1 MKNHQQ
7 YGPEMGISRARYGI
21 NQSAYAININS
32 EPNMIQRESIV
43 ILEKREIIKNCLE
56 RCIGSELGYPVVSF
70 SSLERWRESADK
82 VKALLIVVSFMGS
95 LSCSTQD
102 QDCELV
108 RELCQ
113 TEDCPPVV
121 VLADPEDIE
130 YVSNSLR
137 SGVRGYVP
145 AASTLTVAIEAIR
158 MVLLGGAFVPAASL
172 LSEGTRE
179 VKAADRRGALNM
191 LLTERQNA
199 VVNAIRQGKANKLI
213 ADDLKISENT
223 VKVHLHN
230 IMKRLRAKNRTE
242 VALMT
247 SGLAIAGGGD
257 HSPSRS
263 S

>member
-1 MKNHQQ
+1 MKNQQ
-7 YGPEMGISRARYGI
+7 QGGSVTGASRARYRV
-21 NQSAYAININS
+21 NQSAYALNIRS
-32 EPNMIQRESIV
+32 VANMIQRESIV
-43 ILEKREIIKNCLE
+43 VIEKRELIKNCLE
-56 RCIGSELGYPVVSF
+56 RCISDELGYPVVSF
-70 SSLERWRESADK
+70 SALENWRESADK
-82 VKALLIVVSFMGS
+82 VRALLLVVSVMGPV
-95 LSCSTQD
+95 SCSAQD
-102 QDCELV
+102 RDCELV
-108 RELCQ
+108 RKLCQ
-113 TEDCPPVV
+113 TENCPPVV

-158 MVLLGGAFVPAASL
+158 LVLLGGAFAPAASL
-172 LSEGTRE
+172 MAEGTPK
-179 VKAADRRGALNM
+179 VKAVESGGEPNT

-242 VALMT
+242 VALIT
-247 SGLAIAGGGD
+247 SGLPIRDGGNR
-257 HSPSRS
+257 SSSRS

>member
-7 YGPEMGISRARYGI
+7 NGAVTGISRARYRI
-21 NQSAYAININS
+21 NQSTYALDINNMS
-32 EPNMIQRESIV
+32 NMIQRESIV
-43 ILEKREIIKNCLE
+43 IVERREIIKNCLE
-56 RCIGSELGYPVVSF
+56 RCISEELGYPVVSF
-70 SSLERWRESADK
+70 STFESWRESADK
-82 VKALLIVVSFMGS
+82 VRAMLIVVSVMGA
-95 LSCSTQD
+95 LSCAAQD
-102 QDCELV
+102 RDCELV
-108 RELCQ
+108 RKLCQ
-113 TEDCPPVV
+113 MENSPPVV
-121 VLADPEDIE
+121 VLADPEDID

-158 MVLLGGAFVPAASL
+158 LVLLGGAFVPAATL
-172 LSEGTRE
+172 LAEGTRE
-179 VKAADRRGALNM
+179 VKAADSGGELNA

-242 VALMT
+242 VALIT
-247 SGLAIAGGGD
+247 SGLTIRDGGN
-257 HSPSRS
+257 RS
-263 S
+263 SSRTS